1 EEKAGMAKL
10 WAPFLVVLVLA
21 GSAQAAADRN
31 MSRGGM
37 RRLAGAPGVPVPI
50 TVLTSAVAMGA
61 VCMDGSPPAY
71 HMDGGYGAG
80 KNRWIVHL
88 EGGSWCESVGSCLYR
103 KVSRLG
109 SSNLMNR
116 QMYFGGILS
125 SSPAEN
131 PDFFSWNRVMIRY
144 CDGASFAGEGYD
156 ARSGLFFRGQRIWN
170 AVIQHLL
177 SMGMSSADH
186 VLLTGS
192 SAGAL
197 AVVLHCDQ
205 FAGFFAG
212 RGTTV
217 KCLAD
222 AGFFLDAVNVAGW
235 HTLRTYFGGVVATHG
250 VAQNLPR
257 SCTSHLDATSCF
269 FPQNVIGGINTPIFL
284 LNAAYDT
291 WQIRESLAPDVAD
304 PGGAWRACKSSRFAC
319 NAFQMNI
326 LQAFRNQ
333 MVGTVLSVSRSRSN
347 GFFINSCFTHGQSE
361 YATWNAYGSPNLQ
374 NKAIWKSV
382 GDWYFGRA
390 EVRAID
396 CAYPCDNSCH
406 HDIRDKYV

>member
-1 EEKAGMAKL
+1 MAKL
-10 WAPFLVVLVLA
+10 WALFLVVLVLA

-31 MSRGGM
+31 VSRGGM

-61 VCMDGSPPAY
+61 VCMDGTPPAY
-71 HMDGGYGAG
+71 HMDPGSGAG
-80 KNRWIVHL
+80 KKSWIVNL

-103 KVSRLG
+103 KASRLG

-125 SSPAEN
+125 SSPTEN

-156 ARSGLFFRGQRIWN
+156 PRSGLFFRGQRIFN

-177 SMGMSSADH
+177 SMGMSSADQ
-186 VLLTGS
+186 VLLSGS

-205 FAGFFAG
+205 FGGFFAG

-235 HTLRTYFGGVVATHG
+235 HTLRTYFGGVVATHR

-257 SCTSHLDATSCF
+257 SCTSHLDATS
-269 FPQNVIGGINTPIFL
+269 
-284 LNAAYDT
+284 
-291 WQIRESLAPDVAD
+291 IRESLAPDVAD

-361 YATWNAYGSPNLQ
+361 YATWKNAYGSPSLQ

-406 HDIRDKYV
+406 HDM

>member
-1 EEKAGMAKL
+1 MEEKIGMTKL
-10 WAPFLVVLVLA
+10 WALFLVVFVLLQN
-21 GSAQAAADRN
+21 AQAAADGN
-31 MSRGGM
+31 KSRGGM
-37 RRLAGAPGVPVPI
+37 RRLAGAPGVPVPM
-50 TVLTSAVAMGA
+50 TLLTSAVAMGA
-61 VCMDGSPPAY
+61 VCLDGTPPAY
-71 HMDGGYGAG
+71 HMDPGSGAG
-80 KNRWIVHL
+80 KNRWIIHL
-88 EGGSWCESVGSCLYR
+88 QGGSWCESVGSCLYR
-103 KVSRLG
+103 KASSLG
-109 SSNLMNR
+109 SSNLMNK
-116 QMYFGGILS
+116 QIYFGGILS
-125 SSPAEN
+125 SSPLDN
-131 PDFFSWNRVMIRY
+131 PDFYSWNQVVIRY

-156 ARSGLFFRGQRIWN
+156 AGSGLFFRGQRIWN
-170 AVIQHLL
+170 AAIQHLL
-177 SMGMSSADH
+177 AMGMSSADQ

-205 FAGFFAG
+205 FGAVFAG

-235 HTLRTYFGGVVATHG
+235 HTLRYYFGGVVATHG

-269 FPQNVIGGINTPIFL
+269 FPQNVIGGINTPIFV

-291 WQIRESLAPDVAD
+291 WQIRESLAPDGAD
-304 PGGAWRACKSSRFAC
+304 PGRAWRACKSSRLAC
-319 NAFQMNI
+319 NAFQMNF
-326 LQAFRNQ
+326 LQAFRDQ
-333 MVGTVLSVSRSRSN
+333 MVGTVLGVSRSRRN
-347 GFFINSCFTHGQSE
+347 GFFINSCFTHDQSE
-361 YATWNAYGSPNLQ
+361 YLATWNAYGSPSIQ

-396 CAYPCDNSCH
+396 CAYPCDNTCH
-406 HDIRDKYV
+406 HEM

>member
-1 EEKAGMAKL
+1 MEEKVGMAKL
-10 WAPFLVVLVLA
+10 WALFLVVVVLA

-31 MSRGGM
+31 VSRGGM

-61 VCMDGSPPAY
+61 VCMDGTPPAY
-71 HMDGGYGAG
+71 HMDSGYGAG

-103 KVSRLG
+103 KASRLG

-125 SSPAEN
+125 SSPTEN

-156 ARSGLFFRGQRIWN
+156 PRSGLFSRGQRIFN

-177 SMGMSSADH
+177 SMGMSSADQ
-186 VLLTGS
+186 VLLSGS

-205 FAGFFAG
+205 FGGFFAG

-257 SCTSHLDATSCF
+257 SCTSHLDATS
-269 FPQNVIGGINTPIFL
+269 
-284 LNAAYDT
+284 
-291 WQIRESLAPDVAD
+291 
-304 PGGAWRACKSSRFAC
+304 
-319 NAFQMNI
+319 
-326 LQAFRNQ
+326 
-333 MVGTVLSVSRSRSN
+333 
-347 GFFINSCFTHGQSE
+347 
-361 YATWNAYGSPNLQ
+361 
-374 NKAIWKSV
+374 
-382 GDWYFGRA
+382 
-390 EVRAID
+390 VR
-396 CAYPCDNSCH
+396 
-406 HDIRDKYV
+406 

>member
-1 EEKAGMAKL
+1 MAKL
-10 WAPFLVVLVLA
+10 WALFLVVVVLA

-31 MSRGGM
+31 VSRGGM

-61 VCMDGSPPAY
+61 VCMDGTPPAY
-71 HMDGGYGAG
+71 HMDSGYGAG

-103 KVSRLG
+103 KASRLG

-125 SSPAEN
+125 SSPTEN

-156 ARSGLFFRGQRIWN
+156 PRSGLFSRGQRIFN

-177 SMGMSSADH
+177 SMGMSSADQ
-186 VLLTGS
+186 VLLSGS

-205 FAGFFAG
+205 FGGFFAG

-257 SCTSHLDATSCF
+257 SCTSHLDATS
-269 FPQNVIGGINTPIFL
+269 
-284 LNAAYDT
+284 
-291 WQIRESLAPDVAD
+291 IRESLAPDVAD
-304 PGGAWRACKSSRFAC
+304 FGGAWRACKSSRFAC

-361 YATWNAYGSPNLQ
+361 YATWKNAYGSPSLQ

-406 HDIRDKYV
+406 HDM